1 MTTFPVPGPGEHKG
15 AYIAMESKL
24 LDPDSFVHTVLP
36 NLGGSIPQRGNRL
49 SRAFLTLM
57 MRLFGWRVV
66 GHIPDVPRLVFVG
79 APHTSNLDFFMT
91 AFTMVALGIDV
102 HFVMKHT
109 PFVGPVGWFLRW
121 FGGIPLD
128 RGRTRDFVSQM
139 VDEFDRRDQFLLA
152 IMPEGTRGK
161 DHVAKGWRSGF
172 YHIADGAAVPLVMV
186 KFDYVNRRMRVGP
199 TIWPTGDYET
209 DLPHIQAQFAGLGGR
224 HPELTLEL
232 RERGKA
238 AA

>member
-1 MTTFPVPGPGEHKG
+1 
-15 AYIAMESKL
+15 MEPTPNA
-24 LDPDSFVHTVLP
+24 PDLTDQTNLP
-36 NLGGSIPQRGNRL
+36 TLGRSIPRRGNRVTRFVL
-49 SRAFLTLM
+49 TFL

-66 GHIPDVPRLVFVG
+66 GQVPDLPRYVFVG

-91 AFTMVALGIDV
+91 AFTMVALGVDV

-161 DHVAKGWRSGF
+161 DHVGKGWRSGF
-172 YHIADGAAVPLVMV
+172 YHIAANAGVPLVMV
-186 KFDYVNRRMRVGP
+186 KFDYQNRRMRVGP
-199 TIWPTGDYET
+199 TIWPSGDYER
-209 DLPHIQAQFAGLGGR
+209 DLPLIQAEFVGVQGR
-224 HPELTLEL
+224 HPELLLDLEHSQPS
-232 RERGKA
+232 KA
-238 AA
+238 PIRS